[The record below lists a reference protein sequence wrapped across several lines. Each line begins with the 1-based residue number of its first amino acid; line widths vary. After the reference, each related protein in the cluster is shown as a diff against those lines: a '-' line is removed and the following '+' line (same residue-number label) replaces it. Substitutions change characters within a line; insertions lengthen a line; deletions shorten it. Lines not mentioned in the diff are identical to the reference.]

1 MLDTF
6 PISACNDC
14 KFKVIRFSISLPPT
28 NLTLMKQLLLTIGA
42 GIFVL
47 FFVPVNAQTRE
58 LTGQVTAE
66 DGSTLPGVNI
76 SLKNTTKGTTTNDKG
91 QYVVSVEL
99 GTTLVFSFIGFKSKE
114 AQVGNQTRLDITL
127 ANDETQLQ
135 ELVITSLGIAREKKA
150 LGYAVQEIKA
160 DKLTLARDPNIGNAL
175 AGKIAGVQVL
185 GQSAAK
191 FGTPTIRIR
200 GINSLMGSDPLYVV
214 DGTPTDISMVNMD
227 DVESLTVLKG
237 PSATALYGNRAS
249 AGVVVVT
256 TKRGKSGETSLT
268 LNHSMTLDQ
277 VSLLPK
283 YQNEYGGGY
292 SQEWETFTF
301 NPKIHPANWA
311 SYEGQRILDYSAD
324 ESWGPKIDGSMHR
337 SAFSWQPGEGF
348 GKETP
353 YVAHPD
359 NIRDFFEKPVS
370 YNSNIAFSKAGDSYS
385 SRISYT
391 HIVNN
396 GIIPNS
402 KQQRDYISA
411 KTAITFAKNLT
422 AELNMSYTGTK
433 TDNTPADRYGSSGGT
448 GPGTSLFNTNNV
460 TLNGNNQTT
469 GSFNQWFQRQLDI
482 DDLKNYKNPDGTF
495 RSWNI
500 GGPLDARPKYWDSPY
515 TQVYEN
521 TNISRLQRIFGDA
534 GLTYQITDFLKMTGK
549 FRRDYGSFFQ
559 SGRVASGTLNAGGL
573 GAYAFLTGVSLE
585 NNYES
590 LISFDKTFGK
600 ISVMANAGGNMRYN
614 RTEGTLQA
622 TAGGLTTPGYYNIA
636 ASKDRPLAANYL
648 FEKKVNSLF
657 GNLSLGYADLLFI
670 EGSIRNDWSSALPP
684 SNNSYLYP
692 SVSTSIV
699 FSELFPANQIFTF
712 GKLRAGY
719 AQVGTDLSSY
729 QTALSY
735 LAGAVYGT
743 NPSMALPFTLP
754 NSSLHPGMSA
764 SYEGGIDLQFFRNR
778 IGLEFTAYKNENSNQ
793 IIPLAVASTS
803 GYNNAVVNAGLITTT
818 GLELHLSAQPVKT
831 DAFTWEL
838 DINAD
843 RNRSKVIN
851 LTKQSNNYRLDG
863 PQWRALTLNARE
875 GQNWGMLEGV
885 GIKKDANGNKVV
897 YSPTAENI
905 KAGKAGLYVKENNVN
920 LGNVLPKFKG
930 GIINVIEYKGLTLQ
944 ASTDFVVGGKF
955 FSVSRMFNAGS
966 GLSAETAGNN
976 ELGNP
981 KRDDPG
987 KGGGI
992 LLDAVTEDGQRNTYR
1007 VDAQNLYENWLFALN
1022 EYWIY
1027 DKTYVKLRE
1036 VSVGYKIPKRLL
1048 GKHLKSASVSLIG
1061 RNLLLIYSAIG
1072 GGIDISETETLWY
1085 EGGQLP
1091 PVRSIGATLRVGF

>member
-1 MLDTF
+1 
-6 PISACNDC
+6 
-14 KFKVIRFSISLPPT
+14 
-28 NLTLMKQLLLTIGA
+28 MKSLLLFFGA
-42 GIFVL
+42 GIILLL
-47 FFVPVNAQTRE
+47 FGPAHAQTHE
-58 LTGQVTAE
+58 VTGQVTAE
-66 DGSTLPGVNI
+66 DGSPLPGVNI
-76 SLKNTTKGTTTNDKG
+76 TLKSTTKGTTTDDQG
-91 QYVVSVEL
+91 RYTISADPGSL
-99 GTTLVFSFIGFKSKE
+99 LVFSFIGFKNKE
-114 AQVGNQTRLDITL
+114 IPVGNQTKLNVSLIS
-127 ANDETQLQ
+127 DETQLQ
-135 ELVITSLGIAREKKA
+135 EIVVTSLGIAREKKA

-160 DKLTLARDPNIGNAL
+160 EKLTLARDPNIGNAL

-191 FGTPTIRIR
+191 FGTPSIRIR
-200 GINSLMGSDPLYVV
+200 GINSLAGNDPLYVV

-268 LNHSMTLDQ
+268 LNQSMTMDQ

-292 SQEWETFTF
+292 SQEWETFKF
-301 NPKIHPANWA
+301 DPKIHPAAWA
-311 SYEGQRILDYSAD
+311 SHEGQRILDYSAD
-324 ESWGPKIDGSMHR
+324 ESWGPKLDGSMHR

-353 YVAHPD
+353 SVAHP
-359 NIRDFFEKPVS
+359 NNVRDFFEKPVS
-370 YNSNIAFSKAGDSYS
+370 YNSNVAFSKAGDSYS

-396 GIIPNS
+396 GIVPNS
-402 KQQRDYISA
+402 RQLRDYISA
-411 KTAITFAKNLT
+411 KTAITFAKKLT
-422 AELNMSYTGTK
+422 AELNVSYTGTK
-433 TDNTPADRYGSSGGT
+433 TDNTPADRYGSTGGT
-448 GPGTSLFNTNNV
+448 GPGTALFNTNNS
-460 TLNGNNQTT
+460 TLNGYNQTT

-482 DDLKNYKNPDGTF
+482 EDLKNYKNPDGTF

-500 GGPLDARPKYWDSPY
+500 GSPTDARPKYWDSPY

-521 TNISRLQRIFGDA
+521 TNVNRQQRIFGDA
-534 GLTYQITDFLKMTGK
+534 GLTYHVADYLKITGK
-549 FRRDYGSFFQ
+549 FRRDYGTYFMD
-559 SGRVASGTLNAGGL
+559 GRVASGTLNAGGL
-573 GAYAFLTGVSLE
+573 GAYAYLTGSIFE

-590 LISFDKTFGK
+590 IISFDKDIQK
-600 ISVMANAGGNMRYN
+600 LSVLINAGGNIRFN

-636 ASKDRPLAANYL
+636 ASKDRPVTANYL
-648 FEKKVNSLF
+648 FEKKVNSVF
-657 GNLSLGYADLLFI
+657 ANASLGYGDFLFI
-670 EGSIRNDWSSALPP
+670 EGSVRNDWSSTLPA
-684 SNNSYLYP
+684 SNNAYLYP
-692 SVSTSIV
+692 SVSTSLV
-699 FSELFPANQIFTF
+699 FSEFIPANRVLTF

-719 AQVGTDLSSY
+719 AQVGTDLGPY

-735 LAGAVYGT
+735 NSGAFYGT
-743 NPSMALPFTLP
+743 NPSMTLPGTLP
-754 NSSLHPGMSA
+754 NSALKPGMSS
-764 SYEGGIDLQFFRNR
+764 SYEGGIDLQFFGNR
-778 IGLEFTAYKNENSNQ
+778 LGMELTAYQNKNSNQ

-803 GYNNAVVNAGLITTT
+803 GYNNAVVNAGLITTA

-831 DAFTWEL
+831 DAFVWEL

-843 RNRSKVIN
+843 RNRSKVVE
-851 LTKQSNNYRLDG
+851 LTEQSDNYRLDG
-863 PQWRALTLNARE
+863 PQWRALTLNARKGE
-875 GQNWGMLEGV
+875 DWGMLEGV
-885 GIKKDANGNKVV
+885 GIKKDAKGRRVV
-897 YSPTAENI
+897 YSATPENI

-930 GIINVIEYKGLTLQ
+930 GMINAFEYKGFTLQ

-955 FSVSRMFNAGS
+955 FSVTRMFNAGS

-981 KRDDPG
+981 KRDDPD

-992 LLDAVTEDGQRNTYR
+992 LLDAVTEDGQPNTHR
-1007 VDAQNLYENWLFALN
+1007 VDTQNLYENWLFALN

-1036 VSVGYKIPKRLL
+1036 LSLGYKLPRRML
-1048 GKHLKSASVSLIG
+1048 GKHVKSASISLIG

-1091 PVRSIGATLRVGF
+1091 PVRSLGATLRVGF